1 MNNFRDTGIDGMVLK
16 LKLREINR
24 HEQYRRSRMIQNGK
38 TAEQEQSLK
47 YLGYDIA
54 NKQVHDVMI
63 CMAIYRVV

>member
-1 MNNFRDTGIDGMVLK
+1 MVLK
-16 LKLREINR
+16 LNLEKSTDMNN
-24 HEQYRRSRMIQNGK
+24 RRSRMIQNGK

-63 CMAIYRVV
+63 CMALYRVV